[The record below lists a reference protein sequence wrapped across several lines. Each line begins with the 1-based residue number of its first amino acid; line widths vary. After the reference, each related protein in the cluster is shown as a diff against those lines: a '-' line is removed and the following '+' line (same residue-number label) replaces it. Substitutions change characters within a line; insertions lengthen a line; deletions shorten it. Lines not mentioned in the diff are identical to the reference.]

1 MRDRVVRSWRSA
13 ARGAWLAVAFALAWS
28 GVARAEGGPEVLYV
42 ARNADS
48 VRFAAEST
56 PGPAFP
62 AGTRVTVLLRTD
74 ALVRIFAGDK
84 FGWVPAD
91 ALTATAPASAPSMAP
106 PGLPPIQLEGFTPP
120 KP

>member
-1 MRDRVVRSWRSA
+1 MRSLVSSLPWSARSA
-13 ARGAWLAVAFALAWS
+13 LWVGLLTLASVGA
-28 GVARAEGGPEVLYV
+28 ARAEGVNEVLYL

-48 VRFAAEST
+48 LRFAAEST
-56 PGPAFP
+56 PGPSFP
-62 AGTRVTVLLRTD
+62 AGTRVTVLLR
-74 ALVRIFAGDK
+74 AESQVRVFAGDK